1 MPRTMKIFVATDGSD
16 YSRAA
21 VEMLMRLPLLRTVE
35 AIVFNATPEFTPTNV
50 EHDALMR
57 QLCEEAERLVSKE
70 AEQLA
75 NHGWST
81 RSLVREGHAA
91 EQIVEAAVEFQ
102 SDLAVVGV
110 RGLMGMTQF
119 LLGRVAQ
126 KAVKYTPCSVLVGR
140 VRDESTGSA
149 FVDAQSTQTRP
160 LRVLLAYDG
169 SNAAKAAVELL
180 ASLPLRDC
188 ADVTV
193 LSVLTVATTFC
204 GLDAIERGSDSW
216 LLRKKKLRA
225 ELDEAAAR
233 LRGATPDITVVMRQD
248 GPDASHQILEAA
260 REFDVDLI
268 VVGHK
273 GKSAIKRFLL
283 GSVANRIVHHADRS
297 VLVVR

>member
-1 MPRTMKIFVATDGSD
+1 MPRSMRVLIATDGSE

-21 VEMLMRLPLLRTVE
+21 VEMLMRLPLPRTAE
-35 AIVFNATPEFTPTNV
+35 AIVFSATPELAPINV
-50 EHDALMR
+50 EHEGLMK
-57 QLCEEAERLVSKE
+57 QLDEEAERIVSKE
-70 AEQLA
+70 AEQLGK
-75 NHGWST
+75 HGWST
-81 RSLVREGHAA
+81 RTLVREGHAA
-91 EQIVEAAVEFQ
+91 KEIVEAATEFQ
-102 SDLAVVGV
+102 SDLVVVGL

-149 FVDAQSTQTRP
+149 FVDADSTPARP

-169 SNAAKAAVELL
+169 SNAAKAAVELF
-180 ASLPLRDC
+180 ASLPLRDR
-188 ADVTV
+188 ADVTA
-193 LSVLTVATTFC
+193 LSVLTVATTIC
-204 GLDAIERGSDSW
+204 GLDAVERRSDSW

-225 ELDEAAAR
+225 ELDMAAAR
-233 LRGATPDITVVMRQD
+233 LRDATPDVTAVLRHG
-248 GPDASHQILEAA
+248 GPDASRQILEAA

-283 GSVANRIVHHADRS
+283 GSVANRVVHHADRS

>member
-1 MPRTMKIFVATDGSD
+1 MRVLIATNGSE

-21 VEMLMRLPLLRTVE
+21 VEMLLRLPLPRTVE
-35 AIVFNATPEFTPTNV
+35 AVVFNATPEFTSVNV
-50 EHDALMR
+50 EYDALMH

-70 AEQLA
+70 AEQLGE
-75 NHGWST
+75 HGWST
-81 RSLVREGHAA
+81 RTLVREGHAA
-91 EQIVEAAVEFQ
+91 NEIIEAAIEFQ
-102 SDLAVVGV
+102 SDLVVVGV
-110 RGLMGMTQF
+110 RGLIGVTQY

-126 KAVKYTPCSVLVGR
+126 KAVKYAPRSVLVGR

-149 FVDAQSTQTRP
+149 FLDAEVAQTRP

-169 SNAAKAAVELL
+169 SKAAKAAVELL
-180 ASLPLRDC
+180 ASLPLRDR
-188 ADVTV
+188 ADVIV
-193 LSVLTVATTFC
+193 LSALTVATTFC
-204 GLDAIERGSDSW
+204 GLDAVERGSDSW
-216 LLRKKKLRA
+216 LVRKKKLNA
-225 ELDEAAAR
+225 DLHEAATR
-233 LRGATPDITVVMRQD
+233 LRHATPDVTALLRQG

-283 GSVANRIVHHADRS
+283 GSVANRVVHHADRS

>member
-1 MPRTMKIFVATDGSD
+1 MPRSMKVFVATDGSD

-21 VEMLMRLPLLRTVE
+21 IEMLIRLPLPRTVE
-35 AIVFNATPEFTPTNV
+35 ATVFTATPEFTPINA
-50 EHDALMR
+50 EHKALMK
-57 QLCEEAERLVSKE
+57 QLGEEAERLVSKE
-70 AEQLA
+70 VEQLGKL
-75 NHGWST
+75 GWST
-81 RSLVREGHAA
+81 RTLVREGHAA
-91 EQIVEAAVEFQ
+91 KEIVEAATESE
-102 SDLAVVGV
+102 SDLVVVGV

-119 LLGRVAQ
+119 LLGCVAQ

-149 FVDAQSTQTRP
+149 FVDAESTQIRP

-180 ASLPLRDC
+180 ASLPLRDR

-204 GLDAIERGSDSW
+204 GLDTIERGSDSW
-216 LLRKKKLRA
+216 LLRKKKLRG
-225 ELDEAAAR
+225 ELDEATAR
-233 LRGATPDITVVMRQD
+233 LRAATPDVIAVMRQD
-248 GPDASHQILEAA
+248 GPDASQQILEAA

-273 GKSAIKRFLL
+273 GRSAIKRFLL
-283 GSVANRIVHHADRS
+283 GSVANRVVHHADRS

>member
-1 MPRTMKIFVATDGSD
+1 MPRTMKVFVATDGSD

-21 VEMLMRLPLLRTVE
+21 VEMLMRLPLPRTVE

-50 EHDALMR
+50 EHNALMK
-57 QLCEEAERLVSKE
+57 QLCAEAERLVAKE

-102 SDLAVVGV
+102 SDLVVVGV

-119 LLGRVAQ
+119 LLGCVAQ
-126 KAVKYTPCSVLVGR
+126 KAVRYTPCSVLVGR

-149 FVDAQSTQTRP
+149 FVDAESTQPRR
-160 LRVLLAYDG
+160 LRILLAYDG
-169 SNAAKAAVELL
+169 SDAAQAAAELL
-180 ASLPLRDC
+180 ASLPLRDQ

-193 LSVLTVATTFC
+193 LGVLTVATTFC

-225 ELDEAAAR
+225 ELDETVAR
-233 LRGATPDITVVMRQD
+233 LRGATPDVTVVVRQD
-248 GPDASHQILEAA
+248 GPDASRQILEAA
-260 REFDVDLI
+260 RQFDVDLI

-283 GSVANRIVHHADRS
+283 GSVANRVVHHADRS

>member
-1 MPRTMKIFVATDGSD
+1 MPRPMRVLIAIDGSE

-21 VEMLMRLPLLRTVE
+21 VEMLMRLPLPRTVE
-35 AIVFNATPEFTPTNV
+35 AIVFSATPELAPMNV
-50 EHDALMR
+50 EHEALVQ
-57 QLCEEAERLVSKE
+57 QLGEKAERLVSTE
-70 AEQLA
+70 AEQLGKL
-75 NHGWST
+75 GWST
-81 RSLVREGHAA
+81 RTLVREGHAA
-91 EQIVEAAVEFQ
+91 KEIVEAATESE
-102 SDLAVVGV
+102 SDLVVVGL

-149 FVDAQSTQTRP
+149 FVDAESTQTRR

-180 ASLPLRDC
+180 ASLPLRDR

-204 GLDAIERGSDSW
+204 GLDAVEQGSDSW
-216 LLRKKKLRA
+216 LQRKKMLRV
-225 ELDEAAAR
+225 ELNMAVAR
-233 LRGATPDITVVMRQD
+233 LRDATPDVIAVMRQD
-248 GPDASHQILEAA
+248 GPDASRQILEAA

-283 GSVANRIVHHADRS
+283 GSVANRVVHHADRS